1 MAARDDAGKAARVTG
16 WMSIDPNNNGHV
28 SLAEAD
34 AWVQKALMMLM
45 DNDQEGAQKIYKA
58 LQPSYIRAFNDAKDL
73 TANRSAPDGHYVEK
87 REFRGLIAY
96 LCLYAVMYDA
106 FALMDGSGGTVDDKT
121 HDDRK
126 LTLDEWKTG
135 YKKVANHGFVG
146 LKEAGEGDEAAA
158 EAIFKEMN
166 TGRDET
172 GKEYGND
179 NVVMLTEFTAWIQ
192 KKEADAGTAWG
203 KLLTAGE

>member
-1 MAARDDAGKAARVTG
+1 
-16 WMSIDPNNNGHV
+16 MSIDPNANGHV

-34 AWVQKALMMLM
+34 AWVNKCLQAFMPQ
-45 DNDQEGAQKIYKA
+45 NQEEATRIYKA
-58 LQPSYIRAFNDAKDL
+58 LRPSYIRAFNDAKDL
-73 TANRSAPDGHYVEK
+73 TANRAAPDGDFVEK

-106 FALMDGSGGTVDDKT
+106 FALMDGSGGTVDDKS

-126 LTLDEWKTG
+126 LSKEEWLGG

-146 LKEAGEGDEAAA
+146 LKEAGGMDDAAA
-158 EAIFKEMN
+158 SAVFAEMN
-166 TGRDET
+166 SGRDEN
-172 GKEYGND
+172 GKEAGND
-179 NVVMLTEFTAWIQ
+179 NVVMLTEFTTWIQ
-192 KKEADAGTAWG
+192 KKESEAGTAWG